1 MSLGKAAPSFFSGG
15 FSGKERSR
23 ATAEQADG
31 PLPSIVVPRSKKL
44 KGSGASRRR
53 VLAVCRVPFS
63 QQQQSPGSSPSL
75 FLELA
80 DDESTSPVALVS
92 LRPSHHPTT
101 SDHSVSFFAS
111 RHRHSAVHDAAPTP
125 PCIRLSTSRLWLL
138 QFLLDPRLDTSQ
150 TAKAHSHRPPDH
162 STVSPSPPNLCI
174 SGSMGGTT
182 DQDDSPESLTPPNL
196 GIMGPQAQQQMRNT
210 KRELLKTQMVMIP
223 PSVAEPMDP
232 MILRFGRLR
241 LSGESSRSVVPPI
254 DPMQQ
259 RFGGLK
265 VTGESSQSVVPPI
278 DPRIQR
284 FGGLGFTG
292 KSSES
297 VIPPLLMDE
306 PKEKRKMFA
315 TFSKGHPVSEWE
327 HWGYFNRMF
336 GECLAT
342 VWSPSLCRW

>member
-1 MSLGKAAPSFFSGG
+1 MVTLVFLSNFPMNLGSWNLGRVGSNCENKNPNSLKLVPEISGQIEISGSKAELCFGSIT
-15 FSGKERSR
+15 RNSR
-23 ATAEQADG
+23 LMK
-31 PLPSIVVPRSKKL
+31 P
-44 KGSGASRRR
+44 RRR
-53 VLAVCRVPFS
+53 
-63 QQQQSPGSSPSL
+63 SPYIP
-75 FLELA
+75 FLEPWGSKIHLA
-80 DDESTSPVALVS
+80 SENQVNDCRRGEDNQGKNKGGITDS
-92 LRPSHHPTT
+92 
-101 SDHSVSFFAS
+101 
-111 RHRHSAVHDAAPTP
+111 
-125 PCIRLSTSRLWLL
+125 
-138 QFLLDPRLDTSQ
+138 
-150 TAKAHSHRPPDH
+150 DH

-174 SGSMGGTT
+174 SGSMGVTT

-210 KRELLKTQMVMIP
+210 KRELLKTQIVMIP

-265 VTGESSQSVVPPI
+265 VTGESSQSVVPPM
-278 DPRIQR
+278 DPKIQR
-284 FGGLGFTG
+284 FGELGFKG

-327 HWGYFNRMF
+327 LWGYFNKMF